1 MSDDTSMSVSAAA
14 QHAKQNPTDASDAI
28 QTLFDYVEEGGS
40 DARDAAMSLV
50 SITKRAPAAFE
61 GQTDNFE
68 QALETADGVHA
79 RRELA
84 DAITNLIEQQAIP
97 PGDAGRALTEAT
109 RVRDDE
115 YWEDRPKSELL
126 IIQEGLDG
134 WTDVAAM
141 GEPVPGIVVERTLG
155 LIQTGDFGTLI
166 SIIDLLQ
173 AAVDSGS
180 PEVERAFEGLVEIA
194 RADNPSLTSEA
205 TLAIAEL
212 VLSGS
217 IPDEDAARAVITSNA
232 DAVEREK
239 QTVAQAREEMSS

>member
-14 QHAKQNPTDASDAI
+14 QHAKQHPTDASDAI

-40 DARDAAMSLV
+40 DARDSAMSLA
-50 SITKRAPAAFE
+50 SIAKRAPAALD

-68 QALETADGVHA
+68 NALETADGVHA

-84 DAITNLIEQQAIP
+84 DAVNELIEQQAIP

-109 RVRDDE
+109 RIRDDE

-126 IIQEGLDG
+126 IIRKGLDG

-141 GEPVPGIVVERTLG
+141 GKPVPEIVVERALG
-155 LIQTGDFGTLI
+155 LVQAEDFNTLI

-180 PEVERAFEGLVEIA
+180 PEVERAFQGLVEIA
-194 RADNPSLTSEA
+194 QADNPSLTSEA

-212 VLSGS
+212 VLSGT
-217 IPDEDAARAVITSNA
+217 IPDEDAARTVITSNA

-239 QTVAQAREEMSS
+239 QTVVQAREEISP